1 MSRPRRDQELPL
13 PALFDELRRDHH
25 ATLADAGDA

>member
-1 MSRPRRDQELPL
+1 MSLPRRDQELPL

-25 ATLADAGDA
+25 ATLAAAGDA